1 MGRLQIF
8 WHRRL
13 CLIGSVGLLSSILWA
28 PDLSSHAQILSA
40 EDSVQTRVVQ
50 QDDKF
55 TVLGGTTTDGGTLLF
70 HSFEQFDLERGD
82 SAEFQVAPGV
92 DAVFSR
98 IVNGIPSNIDGSI
111 ALSGGVADVYLINP
125 AGVLFGT
132 NASIDLAGD
141 FTVVTA
147 ERLDFDQGYFG
158 LSGHP
163 DSVRGNILRFE
174 FNPDSVGTIINSGNL
189 KVDDDRSLSLLG
201 HSVTNQG
208 TSSGGRVTLAAVGTH
223 ERIVL
228 DNGFRFLPDAQTSTT
243 LPPWLSAPGAEHA
256 TAIELGQDGSLSLT
270 GSPLSDIAVGT
281 ALVGGELTATESIQI
296 LGDHVATM
304 GSTLRAVD
312 GGQIL
317 IGGDYQGRGV
327 LPTAQSTLIDAA
339 STIIADGEMG
349 GQVVIWADDTT
360 QFRGAVSAQGN
371 QAGGLVEVS
380 GKRQLY
386 FGGVVDL
393 RSQGTPGTLLLDPEN
408 IEIRAGS
415 DPGEIGIG
423 DTQTL
428 YEDTLESSII
438 GDANVVLQADN
449 NITIAPLSDGEL
461 RFAQGSGS
469 VSFLADADGDG
480 QGSFTMAPSNRLSA
494 PGRDVLITAADIT
507 LGDIA
512 TSTFSTIDNSI
523 RAGDIYLSATP
534 GNIVVNT
541 LNTATRSVLNNRGN
555 GGSVSLSATDGDIVT
570 GDIVTAAAAEVTNSG
585 DAGDISLTTLT
596 GSITAASL
604 MANTEAGSSNRANGG
619 LITLNAPGGSIVAQ
633 RLDSTTISSGAVKTQ
648 GGDIGLNAADGIVV
662 DSIDASGEGQGGNID
677 VSTQQS
683 FRAVDTVVGT
693 DASLLTTGGST
704 IRLTYSSEPAVP
716 FVLGDSAVHGTAGT
730 ITSGVDTLNPPQ
742 TTTQTIQLD
751 TIELNNLFEPPAAS
765 SPSTLE
771 LSPSDPLP
779 ISLERFNPSE
789 TVLAD
794 YQLTTATATRGEQDK
809 ALDESELLWT
819 QIEMAFSAEFAQALN
834 LPIPASPSLQTT
846 QQTLKQVSKVQNITP
861 ALLYVQVKDTHL
873 DLVLITDEGPPIH
886 KSIAVTTAEMQS
898 VVETFHQTVTNPI
911 LRPAQ
916 YLPAAQQLY
925 DWLVRPLLKD
935 LTKANVDHIGFVV
948 DKGLRS
954 LPMAALHDGT
964 RFLIED
970 YSIGLLPSVGLTS
983 MESEL
988 VAAAAPFEVS
998 ATLAMGIAD
1007 FENQIDLAAV
1017 PLELELASQG
1027 KDDELYLDHDA
1038 TLDGLNQHLEQEKF
1052 THVHLATHAVFKPG
1066 DLESSYI
1073 QLWDQR
1079 ITLNQ
1084 LRELPLE
1091 TIEFLIL
1098 SACATALGDHA
1109 AEFGFAGLA
1118 VNVGVQ
1124 TALASLWSISDEGT
1138 LGLMAEF
1145 YRALEQPVTRSAAL
1159 RQAQLA
1165 MLRGQVSVNDGT
1177 VYGAEM
1183 RTIGR
1188 LPGLDV
1194 SGSWNFSHPAYWSGF
1209 TMIGN
1214 PW

>member
-1 MGRLQIF
+1 MGRHQTF
-8 WHRRL
+8 WHKCL
-13 CLIGSVGLLSSILWA
+13 CLVGSAGLTSSILWT
-28 PDLSSHAQILSA
+28 PDLSSHAQIVSA

-55 TVLGGTTTDGGTLLF
+55 NILGGTATDGDTLLF

-82 SAEFQVAPGV
+82 IAEFQVSPGV
-92 DAVFSR
+92 EAVFSR
-98 IVNGIPSNIDGSI
+98 IVNGMPSNIDGVI
-111 ALSGGVADVYLINP
+111 ALSGSAADVYLINP

-158 LSGHP
+158 LTGHS
-163 DSVRGNILRFE
+163 DSVCGNILRFE

-189 KVDDDRSLSLLG
+189 RVDDDRSLSLLG
-201 HSVTNQG
+201 HSVINQG
-208 TSSGGRVTLAAVGTH
+208 TISGGKVTLAAVGTH

-228 DNGFRFLPDAQTSTT
+228 DNGFRFLPDAQTPTT
-243 LPPWLSAPGAEHA
+243 LPPWLSDPGAEHA
-256 TAIELGQDGSLSLT
+256 TAIELGQDGRLRLT

-281 ALVGGELTATESIQI
+281 ALVGGELTATERIQI

-304 GSTLRAVD
+304 GSTLRAAD

-327 LPTAQSTLIDAA
+327 LPTAQSALIDAA
-339 STIIADGEMG
+339 STIIADGETG
-349 GQVVIWADDTT
+349 GQVVIWSDGTT
-360 QFRGAVSAQGN
+360 QFRGTVSAQGE
-371 QAGGLVEVS
+371 QTGGLVEVS
-380 GKRQLY
+380 GKEQLY
-386 FGGVVDL
+386 FGGAVDL
-393 RSQGTPGTLLLDPEN
+393 RSQGAPGTLLLDPEN

-438 GDANVVLQADN
+438 GDANIVFQADN

-461 RFAQGSGS
+461 RFAQGAGS

-494 PGRDVLITAADIT
+494 PGRDVLITAANIT
-507 LGDIA
+507 LGDIV
-512 TSTFSTIDNSI
+512 TSTFSAIDNSI
-523 RAGDIYLSATP
+523 DAGDIYLSATP
-534 GNIVVNT
+534 GSIVVNT
-541 LNTATRSVLNNRGN
+541 LNSATRSVLNNQGN
-555 GGSVSLSATDGDIVT
+555 GGSVSLSATDGDIVA
-570 GDIVTAAAAEVTNSG
+570 GDITTAATAEVTNSG

-596 GSITAASL
+596 GNIIAASL

-619 LITLNAPGGSIVAQ
+619 LITLNASGGSIVAQ
-633 RLDSTTISSGAVKTQ
+633 YLDSTTVSSDAAVKTQ
-648 GGDIGLNAADGIVV
+648 GGDIGLNAANSIVV
-662 DSIDASGEGQGGNID
+662 DSINASGEGQGGNID

-683 FRAVDTVVGT
+683 FRAVDTIAGT
-693 DASLLTTGGST
+693 NASLLTTEGST

-716 FVLGDSAVHGTAGT
+716 FVLGDSAVHGTAGM
-730 ITSGVDTLNPPQ
+730 ITSGVDTLSPPQ
-742 TTTQTIQLD
+742 TATQTLQLD

-765 SPSTLE
+765 LPATLK

-779 ISLERFNPSE
+779 IPLERFDLPE
-789 TVLAD
+789 TLLTNH
-794 YQLTTATATRGEQDK
+794 QLHTVAAVRGEQDK
-809 ALDESELLWT
+809 ALYESELLWT
-819 QIEMAFSAEFAQALN
+819 QIEMTFSAEFAQALN

-846 QQTLKQVSKVQNITP
+846 QQTLKQVNNAQNITP
-861 ALLYVQVKDTHL
+861 ALLYIQVKDTHL
-873 DLVLITDEGPPIH
+873 DLVLLIDEGPPIH
-886 KSIAVTTAEMQS
+886 KSVVVSSAELHS
-898 VVETFHQTVTNPI
+898 VVETFHQTVTNPM

-983 MESEL
+983 MESER
-988 VAAAAPFEVS
+988 VADPFEVS

-1007 FENQIDLAAV
+1007 FENQSDLAAV

-1027 KDDELYLDHDA
+1027 KDDERYLDRDA
-1038 TLDGLNQHLEQEKF
+1038 TLEGLNQGLNQEKF
-1052 THVHLATHAVFKPG
+1052 NHVHLATHAVFKPG

-1118 VNVGVQ
+1118 VNMGVQ
-1124 TALASLWSISDEGT
+1124 TALASLWSISDDGT

-1165 MLRGQVSVNDGT
+1165 MLRGHVSVNDGT

-1183 RTIGR
+1183 RTVGR
-1188 LPGLDV
+1188 LPSLDA

-1209 TMIGN
+1209 TLIGN

>member
-1 MGRLQIF
+1 M
-8 WHRRL
+8 
-13 CLIGSVGLLSSILWA
+13 
-28 PDLSSHAQILSA
+28 SSHAQILSA

-50 QDDKF
+50 QNDKF
-55 TVLGGTTTDGGTLLF
+55 NILGGAVTDDGTLLF
-70 HSFEQFDLERGD
+70 HSFEQFDLERGV
-82 SAEFQVAPGV
+82 SAEFQVAPGTE
-92 DAVFSR
+92 AVFSR

-111 ALSGGVADVYLINP
+111 ALSGGAADVYLINP

-132 NASIDLAGD
+132 SASIDLAGD

-147 ERLDFDQGYFG
+147 ERLDFDQGHFDLTGY
-158 LSGHP
+158 P

-174 FNPDSVGTIINSGNL
+174 FNPESAGTIINSGNL

-201 HSVTNQG
+201 HSVINQG
-208 TSSGGRVTLAAVGTH
+208 TISGGRVTLAAVGTH
-223 ERIVL
+223 ERVVL
-228 DNGFRFLPDAQTSTT
+228 DNGFRFLPDAQTSAT
-243 LPPWLSAPGAEHA
+243 LPPWLSDPGAEHA
-256 TAIELGQDGSLSLT
+256 TAIELGQDGNLSLT
-270 GSPLSDIAVGT
+270 GSPLPDIAVGT
-281 ALVGGELTATESIQI
+281 TLVGGELSATERIQI

-304 GSTLRAVD
+304 GSTLRAAD
-312 GGQIL
+312 GGRIL

-339 STIIADGEMG
+339 STIIADGETG
-349 GQVVIWADDTT
+349 GQVVIWADGTT
-360 QFRGAVSAQGN
+360 QFRGGVSAQGD
-371 QAGGLVEVS
+371 QAGGIVEVS
-380 GKRQLY
+380 GKEQLY
-386 FGGVVDL
+386 FGGEVDL

-415 DPGEIGIG
+415 DPGEIGISN
-423 DTQTL
+423 TQTL
-428 YEDTLESSII
+428 YENTLESSII
-438 GDANVVLQADN
+438 GDANVVFQADN

-469 VSFLADADGDG
+469 VIFLADADGDG
-480 QGSFTMAPSNRLSA
+480 QGSFTMAPNNRLSA
-494 PGRDVLITAADIT
+494 PGRDVSITAADIT
-507 LGDIA
+507 LGDIE

-523 RAGDIYLSATP
+523 SAGDIYLSATQ
-534 GNIVVNT
+534 GSIAANR
-541 LNTATRSVLNNRGN
+541 LNTTTRSVLNNRGN
-555 GGSVSLSATDGDIVT
+555 GGSVFLSAIDGDIVT
-570 GDIVTAAAAEVTNSG
+570 DDIVTAAAAEVTNLG
-585 DAGDISLTTLT
+585 NAGDISLITLR
-596 GSITAASL
+596 GNITAASL

-619 LITLNAPGGSIVAQ
+619 LIALNALGGSIAAQ
-633 RLDSTTISSGAVKTQ
+633 HLDSTTVSPDAVKTQ
-648 GGDIGLNAADGIVV
+648 GGDIGLNAADSIVV

-704 IRLTYSSEPAVP
+704 IRLTYNSEPVVP
-716 FVLGDSAVHGTAGT
+716 FVLGDSTLHGTAGT
-730 ITSGVDTLNPPQ
+730 ITSGVDTLSPPQ
-742 TTTQTIQLD
+742 TATQTVQLD
-751 TIELNNLFEPPAAS
+751 TIELNNLFEPPTASLPATLEASPS
-765 SPSTLE
+765 SPF
-771 LSPSDPLP
+771 PV
-779 ISLERFNPSE
+779 SLERFNPSE
-789 TVLAD
+789 TVLAN
-794 YQLTTATATRGEQDK
+794 YELNTATAVRGDQDK
-809 ALDESELLWT
+809 ALDESELLWN
-819 QIEMAFSAEFAQALN
+819 QIEMTFSAEFAQALN

-846 QQTLKQVSKVQNITP
+846 QQTLKQVSNTQNITP
-861 ALLYVQVKDTHL
+861 ALLYVQVKNTHL
-873 DLVLITDEGPPIH
+873 DLVLVTAEGTPIH
-886 KSIAVTTAEMQS
+886 KSVAVSAAEVSS
-898 VVETFHQTVTNPI
+898 VVDTFHKTVTNPM

-916 YLPAAQQLY
+916 YLPASQKLY

-935 LTKANVDHIGFVV
+935 LTKANVDHIGFVL

-954 LPMAALHDGT
+954 LPMAALHSGT
-964 RFLIED
+964 HFLIED
-970 YSIGLLPSVGLTS
+970 YTIGLLPSVGLTS
-983 MESEL
+983 MESERVS
-988 VAAAAPFEVS
+988 VADPFEAS

-1007 FENQIDLAAV
+1007 FENQGDLAAV
-1017 PLELELASQG
+1017 PLELDLASQG
-1027 KDDELYLDHDA
+1027 TDDELYLDHDA

-1084 LRELPLE
+1084 LRELPFE

-1165 MLRGQVSVNDGT
+1165 MLQGQVSVNDGT

-1183 RTIGR
+1183 RTIGH
-1188 LPGLDV
+1188 LPSLDA

-1209 TMIGN
+1209 AMIGN